1 MAVAKV
7 RKKNQNKKRD
17 RISAIKYVVNSIVG
31 KYYMIGDEFTLP
43 SSFNF
48 SELYMK
54 LKGED
59 LIIAKKLIVDFLFG
73 EPRDW
78 CLMVYHF
85 FQYDDFVEAV
95 PVECLITGVTMSG
108 GADSITELGIKTRDM
123 LFESEEYSS
132 LKSNYLSYGYYY
144 SWINEDGL
152 NFDKM
157 DQEIILGLIKVSKDF
172 SQLDRQKVLV
182 NGFDIVDQVAK
193 EKFSITAKDGMK
205 TGYIE
210 ITEALK
216 ASLLPANLEGN

>member
-1 MAVAKV
+1 MAGNKI

-17 RISAIKYVVNSIVG
+17 RISAIKYVVNSVVG

-59 LIIAKKLIVDFLFG
+59 LIIAKRLIVDFLFG

-78 CLMVYHF
+78 CLMIYHF
-85 FQYDDFVEAV
+85 FQFDDFIEAV
-95 PVECLITGVTMSG
+95 PVECSITDVTMSG
-108 GADSITELGIKTRDM
+108 GADSITELGIKTKEM
-123 LFESEEYSS
+123 LFGSEEYSPF
-132 LKSNYLSYGYYY
+132 KSNYLTYGYYY

-172 SQLDRQKVLV
+172 SSLDREKVTV

-193 EKFSITAKDGMK
+193 EKFSITAKDVIK
-205 TGYIE
+205 TDYIE
-210 ITEALK
+210 VNDQLK
-216 ASLLPANLEGN
+216 NSLMINQI